1 MVKKNGRKK
10 GFTLIELVVVIAI
23 LAILLAIATPA
34 YTGYRDRA
42 ETQAIE
48 TNKRMLE
55 NAAILYISDT
65 GTTDFTWSDGSGDA
79 GKYVSKWPDGYTL
92 TSTVGKVEVKYEK
105 TKSP

>member
-42 ETQAIE
+42 ETQAVE

-65 GTTDFTWSDGSGDA
+65 GTTDFTWSNGTGDA
-79 GKYVSKWPDGYTL
+79 GKYVNEWPEGYTL
-92 TSTVGKVEVKYEK
+92 TATGGKVVVEYVKPV
-105 TKSP
+105 TP